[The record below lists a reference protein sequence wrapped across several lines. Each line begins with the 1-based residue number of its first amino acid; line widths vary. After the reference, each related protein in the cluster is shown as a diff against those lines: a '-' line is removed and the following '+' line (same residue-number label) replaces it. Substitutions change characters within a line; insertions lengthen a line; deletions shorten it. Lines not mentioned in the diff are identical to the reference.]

1 MMQFLMLVQ
10 AVGGNAALAL
20 LLTVGTN
27 LVGIFTMPFVLCWAL
42 GAGNSAVSLAPGP
55 LLRSLMRTIL
65 LPLLIG
71 AAARAFIPG
80 ALTQLVS
87 TANTERVQTEVG
99 LLCNGLPKF

>member
-1 MMQFLMLVQ
+1 MQ

-27 LVGIFTMPFVLCWAL
+27 LVGIFTMPYVLCWVL
-42 GAGNSAVSLAPGP
+42 GAGNSAVSLAPGQ

-80 ALTQLVS
+80 DLTRLVS
-87 TANTERVQTEVG
+87 SSLVA
-99 LLCNGLPKF
+99 